1 MQVLSGKRLQNT
13 LARPSISLGSQ
24 LIICATLLFTPFR
37 AGITDEAMNKISLP
51 HSYSRFFCHT
61 ILQRS
66 LLPARRINGIF
77 LRENRR
83 RGRNPHTN
91 GKKKGKKEERK
102 ERRRAQS
109 RVLMACMYYF
119 NFWLKSCN
127 SHLNYFLML
136 ILAKHK

>member
-1 MQVLSGKRLQNT
+1 MRRYMQVLSGKRLQNT

-91 GKKKGKKEERK
+91 GKKKGNKEGRQGPE
-102 ERRRAQS
+102 QGVHVMY
-109 RVLMACMYYF
+109 VLLEA
-119 NFWLKSCN
+119 
-127 SHLNYFLML
+127 FLAE
-136 ILAKHK
+136 ILEFPFDLFFDAHFGKN